1 MIFISTYISL
11 KSINV
16 SLPIGTC
23 LLCSSRA
30 AGLHPRKRYASR
42 CSIWD
47 WKVCARESGRA
58 HQLVQR
64 PEPMSLASQKFEMQL
79 WGNDTEEEGGYRRG
93 YLYPRKKKLKIIN
106 ACSVD
111 TIFPV
116 FNKHLP
122 YGQSKRHWG
131 QKISSKIILARYC
144 FLSTLRLLSP
154 SSLPYFTHRRL
165 YYPVVIQDQ
174 SAKLRFLPGPS
185 QILFTLPELRCS

>member
-93 YLYPRKKKLKIIN
+93 YLYPRKKKIKNHKCLF
-106 ACSVD
+106 SRYD
-111 TIFPV
+111 FPRLQQAPSLWSEQETLGPK
-116 FNKHLP
+116 NKFKNYLSPLLFPLYSPSLISLFPALLYTPTAVLP
-122 YGQSKRHWG
+122 CCDSRPERQAS
-131 QKISSKIILARYC
+131 ILAGALADSIY
-144 FLSTLRLLSP
+144 T
-154 SSLPYFTHRRL
+154 T
-165 YYPVVIQDQ
+165 
-174 SAKLRFLPGPS
+174 
-185 QILFTLPELRCS
+185 